1 MTSAKPHSK
10 PHGRTD
16 GLRNGW
22 KKKEVTLELKSGSN
36 GRIIKEN
43 DPQQACGR
51 KHEREGVPG
60 FFPILQ
66 KTKDGEGRCCQ
77 ELCLQ
82 GDHGKTV

>member
-22 KKKEVTLELKSGSN
+22 KKKEVTLELKSRSN

-43 DPQQACGR
+43 DPQQACSR

-66 KTKDGEGRCCQ
+66 KKKDGEVGCGK

-82 GDHGKTV
+82 GNHGKTV

>member
-1 MTSAKPHSK
+1 MGACDKSPYFF
-10 PHGRTD
+10 
-16 GLRNGW
+16 RNIAFADW
-22 KKKEVTLELKSGSN
+22 AFFVTLVLKSRSH

-43 DPQQACGR
+43 DPQQARGR

-66 KTKDGEGRCCQ
+66 KKKDGEVGCGK

-82 GDHGKTV
+82 GNHGKTV